1 MMRGSVVCPFCARR
15 LTKGNPQSL
24 GRFTEMLYD
33 KSLEKDNCGFGLI
46 AHIEGEPSHKVVRT
60 AIHALARMQHRGA
73 ILADGKTGDGCGLL
87 LQKPDRF
94 FRVVAEEKGWRLAKN
109 YAVGMLF
116 LSHDEEEA
124 QASRRIVEEEVIRE
138 TLSVVGWRDV
148 PVNQDVLGEIALSS
162 MPRIQQLFINAPA
175 GWRPRDMER
184 RLYMARRR
192 AEKRIEQ
199 TGDKAF
205 YICSF
210 SNQVN
215 IYKGLCMP
223 ADLPRFY
230 LDLADL
236 RLESAICL
244 FHQRFS
250 TNTVPRWPLA
260 QPFRYMAHNGEI
272 NTIAGNRQWA
282 RARAYKFNTPL
293 IPDLQNAGPFVNETG
308 SDSSSMDNMLELF
321 LNGGMDLVRAMR
333 LLVPPAWQNN
343 PDMDPELRAFFDF
356 NSMHMEPWDGPAGI
370 VMSDGRYAA
379 CNLDRNGLRPARY
392 VITKDKLITCAS
404 EVGIWDYQPDEVV
417 EKGRVGPG
425 ELMVIDTRIG
435 RILHSA
441 ETDNDLKSRH
451 PYKEWMEKNVKRLV
465 PFEDLPDDQVG
476 SRELDDVQLATWQK
490 QFAYSSEELDTIIR
504 VLGENGQE
512 AVGSMGDDTPFA
524 VLSSR
529 PRIIYD
535 YFRQQFAQVTN
546 PPIDPLRENHVMSL
560 ATSIGREMNVFCEAE
575 GQAHRVSFKSPILLW
590 SDFNQ
595 LTTMEGEYYRADTL
609 DCTFDPAT
617 QTLEQAVHMLCD
629 EAERMVRDGTVLL
642 VLSDR
647 AISETRLPVPA
658 PMIVGAVQT
667 RLVEKSLRCD
677 ANIIVETA
685 SARDPHH
692 FAVLLGFGATA
703 IYPYL
708 AYESLAKM
716 VDSNVIEKDYRAVML
731 NYRNGINK
739 GLYKI
744 MSKMGISTIASYR
757 CSKLFEAVGLHA
769 DVSGL
774 CFQGVVSRISGA
786 NFADFQ
792 QDLVNLAKRAW
803 LQRKPLDQGGLL
815 KYVHGGEYHAY
826 NPDVVGTLQRAVES
840 GEYSDYQAY
849 AKLVNERPVATL
861 RDLLELQPGTESIH
875 IDDVEPA
882 SELFKRFDT
891 AAMSIG
897 ALSPEAHEAL
907 AEAMNS
913 LGGYSNSGEGGE
925 DPARYGTNKVSRIK
939 QVASGRF
946 GVTPAYLANADV
958 IQIKVAQGAKPGE
971 GGQLP
976 GDKVTPYIAKLR
988 YSVPGVT
995 LISPPPHHDIYSIED
1010 LAQLIFDLK
1019 QVNPK
1024 AMISVKLVSEPGVGT
1039 IATGVAKA
1047 YADLITIAGYDGGT
1061 GASPLSSVKYAGCP
1075 WELGLVETQQALV
1088 SNGLRHKI
1096 RLQVDGGL
1104 KTGRDIIKAAILG
1117 AESFGFGTGPMVA
1130 LGCKYLRICHLN
1142 NCATGVA
1149 TQDDKLRKNHYHGL
1163 PFKVTNYFEFIA
1175 RETREI
1181 MASLGVK
1188 RLTDLIGRTDLLKE
1202 LDGFT
1207 AKQQNLDLSSLLKTA
1222 APMPGKAL
1230 HCTEGSNPPFDKG
1243 ELNKALHDQAMPF
1256 VQARQSKTFYF
1267 DIRNTDRSVGA
1278 TLSGA
1283 IAAIHGDQGLAA
1295 DPIRAHFSGT
1305 AGQSFGVWNAGGV
1318 ELTLTGDANDYV
1330 GKGMAGGML
1339 AIRPPV
1345 GSAFRSHEA
1354 TIAGNTCLYGA
1365 TGGKLFAAGRAG
1377 ERFAVR
1383 NSGAITVVEGIGD
1396 NGCEYMTGGIV
1407 CVLGRTG
1414 VNFGAGMTGGF
1425 AYVLDEDGE
1434 FRKRVNPELVEVL
1447 NVDELAIH
1455 EEHLRG
1461 LITEHVQHTGSSR
1474 GEEILA
1480 NWPLW
1485 SSRFALVKPKS
1496 SDVKALLGHRSRSAA
1511 ELRVQAQ

>member
-1 MMRGSVVCPFCARR
+1 MMRASVVCPSCARSP
-15 LTKGNPQSL
+15 TKGNPQSL

-124 QASRRIVEEEVIRE
+124 QASRRIVEEEVVRE

-199 TGDKAF
+199 TEDKSF

-465 PFEDLPDDQVG
+465 PFEDLADDQVG

-617 QTLEQAVHMLCD
+617 KTLEQAMHALCD
-629 EAERMVRDGTVLL
+629 EAERMVRNGTVLL

-647 AISETRLPVPA
+647 AISENRLPVPA

-769 DVSGL
+769 EVSSL

-861 RDLLELQPGTESIH
+861 RDLLELQPGTESVH

-1230 HCTEGSNPPFDKG
+1230 HCTEGCNPPFDKG
-1243 ELNKALHDQAMPF
+1243 ELNKALYAQAMPF
-1256 VQARQSKTFYF
+1256 VEAKQSKTFFF

-1447 NVDELAIH
+1447 SVDELAIH

>member
-1 MMRGSVVCPFCARR
+1 
-15 LTKGNPQSL
+15 
-24 GRFTEMLYD
+24 MLYD
-33 KSLEKDNCGFGLI
+33 KSQERDNCGFGLI

-73 ILADGKTGDGCGLL
+73 ILTDGKTGDGCGLL
-87 LQKPDRF
+87 LQKPDRL
-94 FRVVAEEKGWRLAKN
+94 FRMVARERGWRLAKN
-109 YAVGMLF
+109 YAVGMVF
-116 LSHDEEEA
+116 LSQNEEKA
-124 QASRRIVEEEVIRE
+124 CTSRHIVEEELQKE
-138 TLSVVGWRDV
+138 TLSIVGWREV
-148 PVNQDVLGEIALSS
+148 PTNPDVLGEIARASL
-162 MPRIQQLFINAPA
+162 PRIEQIFVNAPA
-175 GWRPRDMER
+175 GWRSRDVER
-184 RLYMARRR
+184 RLFVARRR
-192 AEKRIEQ
+192 LEKRIQ
-199 TGDKAF
+199 DDNF
-205 YICSF
+205 YVCSF
-210 SNQVN
+210 SKLVM

-260 QPFRYMAHNGEI
+260 QPFRYLAHNGEI
-272 NTIAGNRQWA
+272 NTITGNRQWA
-282 RARAYKFNTPL
+282 RARTYKFQTPL
-293 IPDLQNAGPFVNETG
+293 ILDLHAAAPFINETG
-308 SDSSSMDNMLELF
+308 SDSSSLDNMLEL
-321 LNGGMDLVRAMR
+321 LLAGGMDLIRAMR

-343 PDMDPELRAFFDF
+343 PDMDSELRAFFDF

-392 VITKDKLITCAS
+392 VITKDNLITCAS

-425 ELMVIDTRIG
+425 ELMVIDTRCG

-441 ETDNDLKSRH
+441 ETDDDLKNRH
-451 PYKEWMEKNVKRLV
+451 PYKAWMEKNVRHLM
-465 PFEDLPDDQVG
+465 PFENLPDDQIG
-476 SRELDDVQLATWQK
+476 SRELDDVQLEAYQK
-490 QFAYSSEELDTIIR
+490 QFGYSREELDQVIR
-504 VLGENGQE
+504 VLGENGHE
-512 AVGSMGDDTPFA
+512 ATGSMGDDTPFA

-546 PPIDPLRENHVMSL
+546 PPIDPLREAHVMSL
-560 ATSIGREMNVFCEAE
+560 ATCIGREMNVFCEAE
-575 GQAHRVSFKSPILLW
+575 GQAHRLSFKSPILLYT
-590 SDFNQ
+590 DFQQ
-595 LTTMEGEYYRADTL
+595 LTTLEGEYYRADTL
-609 DCTFDPAT
+609 DLTFDPAEQDLE
-617 QTLEQAVHMLCD
+617 QTLRALCN
-629 EAERMVRDGTVLL
+629 EAERKVRDGTVLL

-647 AISETRLPVPA
+647 AIAPERLPVSA
-658 PMIVGAVQT
+658 PMAVGAIQT
-667 RLVEKSLRCD
+667 RLVEKNLRCD

-708 AYESLAKM
+708 AYETLAKL
-716 VDSNVIEKDYRAVML
+716 VDNQAIDKQYREVIL

-744 MSKMGISTIASYR
+744 MSKMGISTISSYR
-757 CSKLFEAVGLHA
+757 CSKLFEAVGLHR
-769 DVSGL
+769 DLTNL
-774 CFQGVVSRISGA
+774 CFQGVVSRIGGA
-786 NFADFQ
+786 SFSDFQ
-792 QDLVNLAKRAW
+792 QDLQNLSKRAW
-803 LQRKPLDQGGLL
+803 LKRMPLEQGGLL
-815 KYVHGGEYHAY
+815 KFVHGSEYHAY
-826 NPDVVGTLQRAVES
+826 NPDVVSMLQKSVHS
-840 GEYSDYQAY
+840 GKYSDYQAY
-849 AKLVNERPVATL
+849 ATLVNQRPVAML
-861 RDLLELQPGTESIH
+861 RDLLTITPQGEAIPVDQ
-875 IDDVEPA
+875 VEPA
-882 SELFKRFDT
+882 ESLFKRFDT

-897 ALSPEAHEAL
+897 ALSPEAHESL
-907 AEAMNS
+907 AIAMNG
-913 LGGYSNSGEGGE
+913 LGGFSNSGEGGE

-946 GVTPAYLANADV
+946 GVTPTYLISADV

-1019 QVNPK
+1019 QVNPQSV
-1024 AMISVKLVSEPGVGT
+1024 ISVKLVSEPGVGT

-1088 SNGLRHKI
+1088 ANGLRHKI

-1104 KTGRDIIKAAILG
+1104 KTGVDIVKAAILG

-1149 TQDDKLRKNHYHGL
+1149 TQDDKLRRDHYHGL
-1163 PFKVTNYFEFIA
+1163 PVRVANYFQFIA

-1181 MASLGVK
+1181 MAQLGVSQ
-1188 RLTDLIGRTDLLKE
+1188 LVNLIGRSEFLTE
-1202 LDGFT
+1202 LNGIS
-1207 AKQQNLDLSSLLKTA
+1207 AKQNKLDLSPLLKIAT
-1222 APMPGKAL
+1222 PHPGKAL
-1230 HCTEGSNPPFDKG
+1230 YCTEGSNPPFDKG
-1243 ELNKALHDQAMPF
+1243 LLNKALLAQAKPYLDKK
-1256 VQARQSKTFYF
+1256 RSKTFYF

-1278 TLSGA
+1278 MLSGA
-1283 IAAIHGDQGLAA
+1283 IATLHGDQGMATA
-1295 DPIRAHFSGT
+1295 PIKVHFSGT
-1305 AGQSFGVWNAGGV
+1305 AGQSFGVWNAAGV
-1318 ELTLTGDANDYV
+1318 ELTLTGDSNDYV
-1330 GKGMAGGML
+1330 GKGMAGGSI
-1339 AIRPPV
+1339 AIRPPF
-1345 GSAFRSHEA
+1345 GSAFHSHEA
-1354 TIAGNTCLYGA
+1354 SIIGNTCLYGA

-1396 NGCEYMTGGIV
+1396 NGCEYMTGGFV
-1407 CVLGRTG
+1407 CVLGKTG
-1414 VNFGAGMTGGF
+1414 INFGAGMTGGF

-1434 FRKRVNPELVEVL
+1434 FRQRVNPELVEVL
-1447 NVDELAIH
+1447 DVDPLAILH
-1455 EEHLRG
+1455 EHLRS
-1461 LITEHVQHTGSSR
+1461 LITEHVQATGSSR
-1474 GEEILA
+1474 AEQILV
-1480 NWPLW
+1480 NWPEW
-1485 SSRFALVKPKS
+1485 RPKFALVKPKS
-1496 SDVKALLGHRSRSAA
+1496 SDVKALLGHRSRSTA

>member
-1 MMRGSVVCPFCARR
+1 
-15 LTKGNPQSL
+15 
-24 GRFTEMLYD
+24 MLYD

-94 FRVVAEEKGWRLAKN
+94 FRIVAEERGWRLAKN
-109 YAVGMLF
+109 YAVGMIF
-116 LSHDEEEA
+116 LNKDPELA
-124 QASRRIVEEEVIRE
+124 AASRHIVEEELQQE
-138 TLSVVGWRDV
+138 TLSIVGWRDV
-148 PVNQDVLGEIALSS
+148 PTNEGVLGEIALSS
-162 MPRIQQLFINAPA
+162 LPRIEQIFVNAPA

-184 RLYMARRR
+184 RLFIARRR
-192 AEKRIEQ
+192 IEKRLQ
-199 TGDKAF
+199 NDKDF
-205 YICSF
+205 YVCSL
-210 SNQVN
+210 SNLVN

-260 QPFRYMAHNGEI
+260 QPFRYLAHNGEI
-272 NTIAGNRQWA
+272 NTITGNRQWA
-282 RARAYKFNTPL
+282 RARTYKFQTPL
-293 IPDLQNAGPFVNETG
+293 IPDLQSAAPFVNETG
-308 SDSSSMDNMLELF
+308 SDSSSLDNMLEL
-321 LNGGMDLVRAMR
+321 LLAGGMDIIRAMR

-343 PDMDPELRAFFDF
+343 PDMDQDLRAFFDF

-370 VMSDGRYAA
+370 VMSDGRFAA

-425 ELMVIDTRIG
+425 ELMVIDTRGG

-441 ETDNDLKSRH
+441 ETDDDLKSRH
-451 PYKEWMEKNVKRLV
+451 PYKEWMEKNVRRLV
-465 PFEDLPDDQVG
+465 PFEELPDEEVG
-476 SRELDDVQLATWQK
+476 SRELDDDLLASYQK
-490 QFAYSSEELDTIIR
+490 QFNYSAEELDSVIR

-524 VLSSR
+524 VLSSQ

-546 PPIDPLRENHVMSL
+546 PPIDPLREAHVMSL

-575 GQAHRVSFKSPILLW
+575 GQAHRLSFKSPILLY
-590 SDFNQ
+590 SDFKQ
-595 LTTMEGEYYRADTL
+595 LTTMKEEHYRADRL
-609 DCTFDPAT
+609 DITFDVTETTLNAT
-617 QTLEQAVHMLCD
+617 VKALCD
-629 EAERMVRDGTVLL
+629 KAEQMVRNGTVLL

-647 AISETRLPVPA
+647 NIGKNRLPVPA
-658 PMIVGAVQT
+658 PMAVGAVQT
-667 RLVEKSLRCD
+667 RLVDQSLRCD
-677 ANIIVETA
+677 ANIIVETG

-708 AYESLAKM
+708 AYETLGRLIDTQAIAK
-716 VDSNVIEKDYRAVML
+716 NYRTVMQ

-757 CSKLFEAVGLHA
+757 CSKLFEAVGLHD
-769 DVSGL
+769 DVVNL
-774 CFQGVVSRISGA
+774 CFQGVVSRIGGA
-786 NFADFQ
+786 SFDDFQ
-792 QDLVNLAKRAW
+792 QDLLNLSKRAW
-803 LQRKPLDQGGLL
+803 LARKPISPGGLL

-826 NPDVVGTLQRAVES
+826 NPDVVRTLQQAVQS
-840 GEYSDYQAY
+840 GEYSDYQEY
-849 AKLVNERPVATL
+849 AKLVNERPAATL
-861 RDLLELQPGTESIH
+861 RDLLAIH
-875 IDDVEPA
+875 PDGEAVTIDEVEPA

-913 LGGYSNSGEGGE
+913 LGGNSNSGEGGE

-946 GVTPAYLANADV
+946 GVTPAYLVNADV

-1024 AMISVKLVSEPGVGT
+1024 AMLSVKLVSEPGVGT

-1088 SNGLRHKI
+1088 ANGLRHKI

-1104 KTGRDIIKAAILG
+1104 KTGVDIIKAAILG

-1149 TQDDKLRKNHYHGL
+1149 TQDEKLRKNHYHGL

-1175 RETREI
+1175 REVREL
-1181 MASLGVK
+1181 MASLGVT
-1188 RLTDLIGRTDLLKE
+1188 RLVDLIGRTDLLKE
-1202 LDGFT
+1202 LEGFT
-1207 AKQQNLDLSSLLKTA
+1207 AKQQKLALSRLLETA
-1222 APMPGKAL
+1222 EPHPGKAL
-1230 HCTEGSNPPFDKG
+1230 YCTENNPPFDNG
-1243 ELNKALHDQAMPF
+1243 VLNAQLLQQAKPF
-1256 VQARQSKTFYF
+1256 VDARQSKTFWF

-1278 TLSGA
+1278 SLSGY
-1283 IAAIHGDQGLAA
+1283 IAQTHGDQGLAS
-1295 DPIRAHFSGT
+1295 DPIKAHFSGT

-1318 ELTLTGDANDYV
+1318 ELYLTGDANDYV
-1330 GKGMAGGML
+1330 GKGMAGGL
-1339 AIRPPV
+1339 IAIRPPV
-1345 GSAFRSHEA
+1345 GSAFLSHKA
-1354 TIAGNTCLYGA
+1354 SIIGNTCLYGA
-1365 TGGKLFAAGRAG
+1365 TGGRLYAAGRAG
-1377 ERFAVR
+1377 ERFGVR

-1407 CVLGRTG
+1407 CVLGKTG

-1447 NVDELAIH
+1447 DVDSLAIH

-1461 LITEHVQHTGSSR
+1461 LITEHVQHTGSQR
-1474 GEEILA
+1474 GEEILSR
-1480 NWPLW
+1480 W
-1485 SSRFALVKPKS
+1485 SSFSTQFALVKPKS

>member
-1 MMRGSVVCPFCARR
+1 
-15 LTKGNPQSL
+15 
-24 GRFTEMLYD
+24 MLYD

-94 FRVVAEEKGWRLAKN
+94 FRVVAAERGWRLAKN

-116 LSHDEEEA
+116 LNRDDELARE
-124 QASRRIVEEEVIRE
+124 SRRIVEEEVLRE
-138 TLSVVGWRDV
+138 TLSIVGWREV
-148 PVNQDVLGEIALSS
+148 PVNEEVLGEIALSS
-162 MPRIQQLFINAPA
+162 KPRIEQLFINAPA

-184 RLYMARRR
+184 RLFMARRR
-192 AEKRIEQ
+192 IEKRID
-199 TGDKAF
+199 DKEF
-205 YICSF
+205 YVCSF

-223 ADLPRFY
+223 TDLPRFY

-282 RARAYKFNTPL
+282 KARAYKFKTPL
-293 IPDLQNAGPFVNETG
+293 IPDLQDAAPFVNETG

-321 LNGGMDLVRAMR
+321 LSGGMDLIRAMR

-343 PDMDPELRAFFDF
+343 PDMDPELRDFFDF

-404 EVGIWDYQPDEVV
+404 EVGIWDYQPDEVI

-425 ELMVIDTRIG
+425 ELMVIDTRAG

-451 PYKEWMEKNVKRLV
+451 PYKEWMEKNVRRLV
-465 PFEDLPDDQVG
+465 PFENLPDDQVG
-476 SRELDDVQLATWQK
+476 KRLLDDDLLATFQK
-490 QFAYSSEELDTIIR
+490 QFGYSGEELDAIVR

-529 PRIIYD
+529 PRVIYD

-546 PPIDPLRENHVMSL
+546 PPIDPLREAHVMSL

-575 GQAHRVSFKSPILLW
+575 GQAHRLSFKSPILLY

-595 LTTMEGEYYRADTL
+595 LISQEEEHYRADKL
-609 DCTFDPAT
+609 DCTFDPAESSLKET
-617 QTLEQAVHMLCD
+617 ILALCD
-629 EAERMVRDGTVLL
+629 RAEALVKDGTVLL
-642 VLSDR
+642 ILSDR
-647 AISETRLPVPA
+647 GISETRLPVPV
-658 PMIVGAVQT
+658 PMIVGAIQT
-667 RLVEKSLRCD
+667 RLVDKNLRCD

-716 VDSNVIEKDYRAVML
+716 ADAGVINKDYRTLML

-757 CSKLFEAVGLHA
+757 CSKLFEAVGLHG
-769 DVSGL
+769 DICDL

-786 NFADFQ
+786 TFTDFQ
-792 QDLVNLAKRAW
+792 QDLLNLSKRAW
-803 LQRKPLDQGGLL
+803 LKREPLDQGGLL

-826 NPDVVGTLQRAVES
+826 NPDVVATLQKAVQS
-840 GEYSDYQAY
+840 GEYDDYQHY
-849 AKLVNERPVATL
+849 AKLVNERPVAAL
-861 RDLLELQPGTESIH
+861 RDLLAINAGDSTAISVDE
-875 IDDVEPA
+875 VEPA
-882 SELFKRFDT
+882 SELYKRFDT

-897 ALSPEAHEAL
+897 ALSPEAHESL

-946 GVTPAYLANADV
+946 GVTPAYLVNADV

-976 GDKVTPYIAKLR
+976 GDKVTPYIARLR

-1088 SNGLRHKI
+1088 ANGLRHKI

-1149 TQDDKLRKNHYHGL
+1149 TQDEKLRQNHYHGL
-1163 PFKVTNYFEFIA
+1163 PYRVTNYFEFIA
-1175 RETREI
+1175 RETREL
-1181 MASLGVK
+1181 MAELGVK
-1188 RLTDLIGRTDLLKE
+1188 RLVDLIGRTDLLTE
-1202 LDGFT
+1202 LEGFT
-1207 AKQQNLDLSSLLKTA
+1207 ARQQNLDLSALLATA
-1222 APMPGKAL
+1222 EPMPGKDVF
-1230 HCTEGSNPPFDKG
+1230 CTGSNPPFDNG
-1243 ELNKALHDQAMPF
+1243 ALNKALLDCAMPF
-1256 VQARQSKTFYF
+1256 VEAKQSKTFWF

-1283 IAAIHGDQGLAA
+1283 IALLHGDQGLAS

-1339 AIRPPV
+1339 AVRPPM
-1345 GSAFRSHEA
+1345 GSAFRSFEA
-1354 TIAGNTCLYGA
+1354 TIIGNTCLYGA

-1447 NVDELAIH
+1447 SVDDLAIH

-1480 NWPLW
+1480 NWPAW
-1485 SSRFALVKPKS
+1485 SSKFSLVKPKS

>member
-1 MMRGSVVCPFCARR
+1 
-15 LTKGNPQSL
+15 
-24 GRFTEMLYD
+24 MLYD

-124 QASRRIVEEEVIRE
+124 QASRRIVEEEVVRE

-148 PVNQDVLGEIALSS
+148 PVNQEVLGEIALSS

-199 TGDKAF
+199 TDDKAF

-476 SRELDDVQLATWQK
+476 SRELNDPLLATYQK
-490 QFAYSSEELDTIIR
+490 QFGYSSEELDTIIR

-546 PPIDPLRENHVMSL
+546 PPIDPLRENRVMSL

-595 LTTMEGEYYRADTL
+595 LTTLEGEYYRADTL

-617 QTLEQAVHMLCD
+617 QTLEQAMHALCD

-647 AISETRLPVPA
+647 AIGENRLPVPA

-667 RLVEKSLRCD
+667 RLVEKNLRCD

-769 DVSGL
+769 DVSRL

-786 NFADFQ
+786 SFADFQ
-792 QDLVNLAKRAW
+792 QDLTNLAKRAW

-861 RDLLELQPGTESIH
+861 RDLLALQPGAESVH

-907 AEAMNS
+907 AEAMNT
-913 LGGYSNSGEGGE
+913 LGGCSNSGEGGE

-946 GVTPAYLANADV
+946 GVTPAYLVNADV

-1104 KTGRDIIKAAILG
+1104 KTGLDIIKAAILG

-1175 RETREI
+1175 RETREL

-1222 APMPGKAL
+1222 TPMPDKAL

-1256 VQARQSKTFYF
+1256 VEARQSKTFFF

>member
-1 MMRGSVVCPFCARR
+1 
-15 LTKGNPQSL
+15 
-24 GRFTEMLYD
+24 MLYD

-94 FRVVAEEKGWRLAKN
+94 FRVVAEERNWRLAKN

-116 LSHDEEEA
+116 LNQDDALAREA
-124 QASRRIVEEEVIRE
+124 RKIVEEEVVRE
-138 TLSVVGWRDV
+138 TLSIVGWREV
-148 PVNQDVLGEIALSS
+148 PTNQDVLGEIALSS
-162 MPRIQQLFINAPA
+162 MPRIEQLFINAPA

-192 AEKRIEQ
+192 IEKRI
-199 TGDKAF
+199 TDKEF

-223 ADLPRFY
+223 IDLPRFY

-293 IPDLQNAGPFVNETG
+293 IPDLQTAAPFVNETG

-425 ELMVIDTRIG
+425 ELMVIDTRAG

-451 PYKEWMEKNVKRLV
+451 PYEEWMAKNVKRLV
-465 PFEDLPDDQVG
+465 PFEDLPNEQVG
-476 SRELDDVQLATWQK
+476 SRELTDDLLSTFQK
-490 QFAYSSEELDTIIR
+490 QFAYSSEELDQVIR

-575 GQAHRVSFKSPILLW
+575 GQAHRVSFKSPILLF
-590 SDFNQ
+590 SDFRQ
-595 LTTMEGEYYRADTL
+595 LTTLEGEYYRADTL
-609 DCTFDPAT
+609 DCTFNPAE
-617 QTLEQAVHMLCD
+617 QTLEEAVHHLCNT
-629 EAERMVRDGTVLL
+629 AEEMVRNGTVLL

-647 AISETRLPVPA
+647 SISETRLPVPA
-658 PMIVGAVQT
+658 PMMVGAVQT
-667 RLVEKSLRCD
+667 RLVDKNLRCD

-716 VDSNVIEKDYRAVML
+716 ADSGVINKDYRTLML

-757 CSKLFEAVGLHA
+757 CSKLFEAVGLHQ

-792 QDLVNLAKRAW
+792 QDLTNLAKRAW
-803 LQRKPLDQGGLL
+803 LLRKPLDQGGLL

-826 NPDVVGTLQRAVES
+826 NPDVVATLQRAVNS
-840 GEYSDYQAY
+840 GEYSEYQQY

-861 RDLLELQPGTESIH
+861 RDLLAIQPSGTSINV
-875 IDDVEPA
+875 DDVEPA
-882 SELFKRFDT
+882 TELYKRFDT

-897 ALSPEAHEAL
+897 ALSPEAHESL
-907 AEAMNS
+907 AEAMNG
-913 LGGYSNSGEGGE
+913 LGGFSNSGEGGE

-946 GVTPAYLANADV
+946 GVTPAYLVNADV

-1024 AMISVKLVSEPGVGT
+1024 ALISVKLVSEPGVGT

-1088 SNGLRHKI
+1088 ANGLRHKI

-1104 KTGRDIIKAAILG
+1104 KTGSDIIKAAILG

-1163 PFKVTNYFEFIA
+1163 PYKVTNYFQFIA
-1175 RETREI
+1175 QETREI
-1181 MASLGVK
+1181 MAQLGVK
-1188 RLTDLIGRTDLLKE
+1188 RLTDLIGRTELLKE
-1202 LDGFT
+1202 LEGFT
-1207 AKQQNLDLSSLLKTA
+1207 AKQQNLDLSALLKTA
-1222 APMPGKAL
+1222 EPMPGKAV
-1230 HCTEGSNPPFDKG
+1230 HCTEGNPPFDNG
-1243 ELNKALHDQAMPF
+1243 VLNKTLHDQAMPF
-1256 VQARQSKTFYF
+1256 VEAKQSKTFYF

-1283 IAAIHGDQGLAA
+1283 IAAAHGDQGLAG

-1339 AIRPPV
+1339 AVRPPV
-1345 GSAFRSHEA
+1345 GSAYRSHEA
-1354 TIAGNTCLYGA
+1354 TIIGNTCLYGA

-1434 FRKRVNPELVEVL
+1434 FRKRVNPEMVEVL
-1447 NVDELAIH
+1447 SVDDLAIH

-1461 LITEHVQHTGSSR
+1461 LITEHVQSTGSGR

-1480 NWPLW
+1480 NWSDW
-1485 SSRFALVKPKS
+1485 AAKFALVKPKS